1 YGTDEEMRLLAQDV
15 IDNQQTEIDVMKNW
29 IAALEAASS
38 NEDDSSVD
46 ENIEHETTD
55 NKNPDNSDNL
65 DNRAKEQ

>member
-1 YGTDEEMRLLAQDV
+1 M
-15 IDNQQTEIDVMKNW
+15 MKNW

-46 ENIEHETTD
+46 ENIDPKTTD
-55 NKNPDNSDNL
+55 NKNPDNPDNL